1 MNTNKK
7 IYFFFIILLFVSC
20 EAQIKVVYTTV
31 NDKPVSEVKTQ
42 FLDGY
47 KKKIYHDSELKTEVE
62 YINSKKRVIIY
73 GIIYYLSKN
82 ENKAEVI
89 KKLSEEYRNCSA
101 FNFVIVKKEKNVTI
115 KYINSN
121 IHDDEFGLEYDE
133 IRAYNNENQ
142 LIYKET
148 IEVDY
153 WKDNKPVIKHNQIY
167 KFKYDKTSKNI
178 VLSARYPFDK
188 EDTAYFEVNEFDEKG
203 KLIDK
208 YSKIFYEENY
218 FNIKDFDKMKAKFF
232 PNEDI
237 EYYRNKK
244 IF

>member
-1 MNTNKK
+1 M
-7 IYFFFIILLFVSC
+7 LLFVSC
-20 EAQIKVVYTTV
+20 ETQIKVVYTTV
-31 NDKPVSEVKTQ
+31 KDKPVSEDKIQ

-47 KKKIYHDSELKTEVE
+47 KKKIYYDSELKTEVE
-62 YINSKKRVIIY
+62 CINSKKRTIIY
-73 GIIYYLSKN
+73 GVIYYLSKN

-89 KKLSEEYRNCSA
+89 KQLSKEYGNYTTL
-101 FNFVIVKKEKNVTI
+101 NLITVKKEKNLTI

-121 IHDDEFGLEYDE
+121 INNDEFGLEYDE

-142 LIYKET
+142 LIYKAT
-148 IEVDY
+148 SEVDY

-167 KFKYDKTSKNI
+167 KLKYDKTGKNI
-178 VLSARYPFDK
+178 VLVARFPFDK
-188 EDTAYFEVNEFDEKG
+188 EDVAYYEVNEYDEKG
-203 KLIDK
+203 ELIYKDP
-208 YSKIFYEENY
+208 KIFHEENY
-218 FNIKDFDKMKAKFF
+218 FTIKDFDKMKAKFF